1 MAETACN
8 KGPQSSQQGKTPQ
21 EVAAGRETKAPLKE
35 LTVDLGGGVKL
46 EMILIPAWEF
56 MMGSPDSDKN
66 VLVHEKPQHRVRI
79 TKPFYLGEY
88 LVTQEQWQAVMGNSP
103 SRFKGPKN
111 PVEQVSWDDCQAFL
125 SMNVD
130 TTRIPRWT
138 TPRGLQG
145 ARTACFAAATGP
157 TLPGP

>member
-1 MAETACN
+1 MLYSSQIDIVAVPVTFLLGGHGNRKFVLWSALFLAMAETACN

-88 LVTQEQWQAVMGNSP
+88 LVT
-103 SRFKGPKN
+103 
-111 PVEQVSWDDCQAFL
+111 
-125 SMNVD
+125 
-130 TTRIPRWT
+130 
-138 TPRGLQG
+138 
-145 ARTACFAAATGP
+145 FAP
-157 TLPGP
+157 LPC